1 MSKGARAGL
10 LVAAAALAALAFV
23 LLRPS
28 GDTAT
33 TTTPAGTAPT
43 GPPVGATTT
52 KPEPAVPTIRVR
64 GGEPVGGVR
73 KLAFKEGERIRFR
86 VTDDGGDE
94 VHLHGYDVEKPV
106 GPGEPASFSVPATI
120 TGRFEVELHN
130 SATPIAE
137 VTVEP

>member
-10 LVAAAALAALAFV
+10 LVAAAAVAALAFV

-28 GDTAT
+28 GEKPPSTAATET
-33 TTTPAGTAPT
+33 TAASAATE
-43 GPPVGATTT
+43 ATTT
-52 KPEPAVPTIRVR
+52 KPEPQVATIRVK
-64 GGEPVGGVR
+64 GGQPVGGVR
-73 KLAFKEGERIRFR
+73 KLTFREGERIRFR
-86 VTDDGGDE
+86 VTDDAGDE

-106 GPGEPASFSVPATI
+106 GPGEAANFSVPATI

-137 VTVEP
+137 VSVEP